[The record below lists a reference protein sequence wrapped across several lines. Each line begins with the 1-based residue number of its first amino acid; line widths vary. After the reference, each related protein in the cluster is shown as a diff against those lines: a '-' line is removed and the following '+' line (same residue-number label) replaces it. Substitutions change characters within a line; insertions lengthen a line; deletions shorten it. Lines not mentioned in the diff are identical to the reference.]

1 MGGIYRVKV
10 DQAMDFAVHFLFTYD
25 RKESRDKSS
34 KGTHMT
40 PSRKKFV
47 YLLISTSLLALPAR
61 AQDVPPVVDAIL
73 KSWEQQTKLKPTY
86 DKLDVDSSGN
96 VTITNLSSSMSAG
109 GNSPGVKITIGEVT
123 LQEIS
128 DAGGGLYEIG
138 QANFSAMKMEVVG
151 PDGTAFTID
160 MPEGSAEGW
169 FVKVLG
175 DNPTALDTMRSSMSI
190 ARRMSSGKMTATVM
204 GQTITSDGYVSTW
217 EGDPASGAGTFST
230 KIVNVVI
237 PEAAIAAIDPT
248 GSLKQIGYTD
258 LVFDM
263 EAAGTVTLDG
273 ENVAMDLSFA
283 YAGKDMGAMKVS
295 VAASDIPLAV
305 YGELQKA
312 QTMGK
317 QPDFAA
323 LMPQL
328 QNISLG
334 HFTFRFE
341 DASLTK
347 RLLPMAAAM
356 QGMDEAAMVANAGA
370 MLQLSLMQLNN
381 QAFTDQV
388 VGAVNAFLKD
398 PKSLTVAL
406 KPAAPVKVEQLMS
419 LNPADP
425 GAAITLL
432 GVSVTAND

>member
-1 MGGIYRVKV
+1 MI
-10 DQAMDFAVHFLFTYD
+10 
-25 RKESRDKSS
+25 
-34 KGTHMT
+34 
-40 PSRKKFV
+40 PPRKKFV
-47 YLLISTSLLALPAR
+47 FLLISTSLLAWPAQ
-61 AQDVPPVVDAIL
+61 AQDVPPVVDALL
-73 KSWEQQTKLKPTY
+73 KSWEKQTKLKPTY
-86 DKLDVDSSGN
+86 DKLDVDGSGN
-96 VTITNLSSSMSAG
+96 VTITNLTSSMAAG
-109 GNSPGVKITIGEVT
+109 DNNPDVKITIGEVA
-123 LQEIS
+123 LQDIS
-128 DAGGGLYEIG
+128 DAGDGLYEIG
-138 QANFSAMKMEVVG
+138 SAKFSAMKMDVAG
-151 PDGTAFTID
+151 PEGMAFTID

-169 FVKVLG
+169 YVKVLG
-175 DNPTALDTMRSSMSI
+175 DNPTPLDTMRASMSI
-190 ARRMSSGKMTATVM
+190 ARKMSSGKMTANVM

-217 EGDPASGAGTFST
+217 DGDPTTGAGTFST
-230 KIVNVVI
+230 KVANVMI
-237 PEAAIAAIDPT
+237 PEGAIAAIDPT

-263 EAAGTVTLDG
+263 EAGGTVTLEG
-273 ENVAMDLSFA
+273 ENVGMDLSFA

-317 QPDFAA
+317 EPDFAA

-334 HFTFRFE
+334 HFSFRFE

-356 QGMDEAAMVANAGA
+356 QGMDEATMVANAGA
-370 MLQLSLMQLNN
+370 MLQMGPMQLNN
-381 QAFTDQV
+381 QAFTDPV
-388 VGAVNAFLKD
+388 VGPVNAFLKD
-398 PKSLTVAL
+398 PKSITIAL
-406 KPAAPVKVEQLMS
+406 KPASPIKVQQLMT

-425 GAAITLL
+425 GAAISLL

>member
-1 MGGIYRVKV
+1 
-10 DQAMDFAVHFLFTYD
+10 MDFAVHFLFTYD
-25 RKESRDKSS
+25 DEESRARGR
-34 KGTHMT
+34 KGVPMT
-40 PSRKKFV
+40 ASHKEFV
-47 YLLISTSLLALPAR
+47 YLLIGASLLALPAK
-61 AQDVPPVVDAIL
+61 AQDVPPVVAAIL
-73 KSWEQQTKLKPTY
+73 KNWEQQTKLKPTY

-96 VTITNLSSSMSAG
+96 VTITNLSSSMVAG
-109 GNSPGVKITIGEVT
+109 GNNPSVKITIGEMA
-123 LQEIS
+123 LEEIS

-138 QANFSAMKMEVVG
+138 QAKFSAMKMEVAA

-175 DNPTALDTMRSSMSI
+175 DNPTPLDMMRSSMSI
-190 ARRMSSGKMTATVM
+190 ARRMSSGKMTANVM
-204 GQTITSDGYVSTW
+204 GQTISSEGYVSTW
-217 EGDPASGAGTFST
+217 DGDPATGAGTFST
-230 KIVNVVI
+230 KIANVVI

-248 GSLKQIGYTD
+248 GSLKQIGYRD

-263 EAAGTVTLDG
+263 QADGTVTIVGESIGLDF
-273 ENVAMDLSFA
+273 SFA
-283 YAGKDMGAMKVS
+283 YAGKDMGVLKVS
-295 VAASDIPLAV
+295 VTASDIPLAV

-312 QTMGK
+312 QTMG
-317 QPDFAA
+317 QEPDFSA

-328 QNISLG
+328 QNVSFG
-334 HFTFRFE
+334 SFTFRFE

-370 MLQLSLMQLNN
+370 MVQLGLMQLNN

-398 PKSLTVAL
+398 PKSITVAL
-406 KPAAPVKVEQLMS
+406 KPAAPVKVQQLMT
-419 LNPADP
+419 LNPANP
-425 GAAITLL
+425 GAVINLL

>member
-1 MGGIYRVKV
+1 MI
-10 DQAMDFAVHFLFTYD
+10 
-25 RKESRDKSS
+25 
-34 KGTHMT
+34 
-40 PSRKKFV
+40 PPRKKFV
-47 YLLISTSLLALPAR
+47 FLLISTSLLAWPAQ
-61 AQDVPPVVDAIL
+61 AQDVPPVVDALL
-73 KSWEQQTKLKPTY
+73 KSWEKQTKLKPTY
-86 DKLDVDSSGN
+86 DKLDVDGSGN
-96 VTITNLSSSMSAG
+96 VTITNLTSSMAAG
-109 GNSPGVKITIGEVT
+109 DNNPDVKITIGEVA
-123 LQEIS
+123 LQDIS
-128 DAGGGLYEIG
+128 DAGDGLYEIG
-138 QANFSAMKMEVVG
+138 SAKFSAMKMDVAG
-151 PDGTAFTID
+151 PEGMAFTID

-169 FVKVLG
+169 YVKVLG
-175 DNPTALDTMRSSMSI
+175 DNPTPLDTMRASMSI
-190 ARRMSSGKMTATVM
+190 ARKMSSGKMTANVM

-217 EGDPASGAGTFST
+217 DGDPTTGAGTFST
-230 KIVNVVI
+230 KVANVMI
-237 PEAAIAAIDPT
+237 PEGAIAAIDPT

-263 EAAGTVTLDG
+263 EAGGTVTLEG
-273 ENVAMDLSFA
+273 ENVGMDLSFA

-317 QPDFAA
+317 EPDFAA

-334 HFTFRFE
+334 HFSFRFE

-356 QGMDEAAMVANAGA
+356 QGMDEATMVANAGA
-370 MLQLSLMQLNN
+370 MLQMGLMQLNN

-398 PKSLTVAL
+398 PKSITIAL
-406 KPAAPVKVEQLMS
+406 KPASPIKVQQLMT

-425 GAAITLL
+425 GAAISLL

>member
-1 MGGIYRVKV
+1 
-10 DQAMDFAVHFLFTYD
+10 
-25 RKESRDKSS
+25 
-34 KGTHMT
+34 MT
-40 PSRKKFV
+40 PSRKKFAF
-47 YLLISTSLLALPAR
+47 LLISTSFLAWPAQ
-61 AQDVPPVVDAIL
+61 AQDVPPVVEAIL

-96 VTITNLSSSMSAG
+96 VTITNLSSSMAAG
-109 GNSPGVKITIGEVT
+109 GNNSGVKITIGEVA
-123 LQEIS
+123 LQDIS
-128 DAGGGLYEIG
+128 DAGDGLYEIG
-138 QANFSAMKMEVVG
+138 SAKFSAMKMDVAG
-151 PDGTAFTID
+151 PEGQAFTID

-169 FVKVLG
+169 YIKVLA
-175 DNPTALDTMRSSMSI
+175 DNPTPLDMMRSSMSI
-190 ARRMSSGKMTATVM
+190 ARKMSSGKMTANVM

-217 EGDPASGAGTFST
+217 DGDPATGAGTFST
-230 KIVNVVI
+230 KIANVVI
-237 PEAAIAAIDPT
+237 PEGAIAAIDPT

-263 EAAGTVTLDG
+263 EAGGTVALEG
-273 ENVAMDLSFA
+273 ENVSMEFSFA
-283 YAGKDMGAMKVS
+283 YAGKDMGAVKVS

-305 YGELQKA
+305 YGEFQKA

-317 QPDFAA
+317 EPDFAA

-328 QNISLG
+328 QNISLN
-334 HFTFRFE
+334 HFNFRFE

-356 QGMDEAAMVANAGA
+356 QGMDEATMVANAGA
-370 MLQLSLMQLNN
+370 MLQMGLMQLNN

-398 PKSLTVAL
+398 PKSITIAL
-406 KPAAPVKVEQLMS
+406 KPAAPVKVQQLMT

-425 GAAITLL
+425 GAAINLL